1 MAERRAA
8 EWSAP
13 DGVELGIDSAST
25 AASVA
30 VMRGER
36 VLAERRWALETTFS
50 QELLAAIDA
59 VLREAAVARGEIAAI
74 AVDAGPG
81 GYSGLRTG
89 VATAQGLALALDVPL
104 AGLSRLEADAF
115 PHLDGERTVV
125 AVHDLG
131 RERAAWAAYA
141 AGDDDEAP
149 LTLVEPR
156 IDGFEGCAREA
167 PVGAL
172 WCGELSDELR
182 AALDAAGRRGD
193 DEALPQAN
201 HRSAADLMRLAR
213 LHDAYTDPA
222 RVDVVYLRPPPI
234 TAPRPASR

>member
-1 MAERRAA
+1 
-8 EWSAP
+8 
-13 DGVELGIDSAST
+13 
-25 AASVA
+25 
-30 VMRGER
+30 MRGER

-115 PHLDGERTVV
+115 PTWTANARSSPCTTS
-125 AVHDLG
+125 
-131 RERAAWAAYA
+131 AASAPRGPPTPPATTTR
-141 AGDDDEAP
+141 AP

-193 DEALPQAN
+193 GRGAAAGEPPQ
-201 HRSAADLMRLAR
+201 RRRPDAAGAGCTTPTPTPRGW
-213 LHDAYTDPA
+213 TSSTCDP
-222 RVDVVYLRPPPI
+222 RPSPPP
-234 TAPRPASR
+234 APRGR